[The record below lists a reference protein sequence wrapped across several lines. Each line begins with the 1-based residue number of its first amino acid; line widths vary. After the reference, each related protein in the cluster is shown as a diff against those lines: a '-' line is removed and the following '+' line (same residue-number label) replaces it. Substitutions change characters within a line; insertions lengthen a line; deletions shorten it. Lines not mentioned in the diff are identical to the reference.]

1 MTGGLAGR
9 GVLGGRAAGGAA
21 RRAAAGWRTAGV
33 RGREG
38 SGETSPGERVGR
50 PAAGARRM
58 AVTQPDEGGSAV
70 ARPRCANAGTAAAL
84 PEARRYSDEIAGKC
98 QSGLGDRI
106 RAPGLPRGSRWG
118 RWREGVLTRPKPQAA
133 RYPAGCPPLSAAKC
147 GEAEEAC
154 PNVSR
159 GFGGMCP
166 PSLPFS
172 DEGEAKLPISARYL
186 RAWAAQASRGTRPS
200 PPLSCGVAR
209 RWQRRALPT
218 CEAGGM
224 AVSGGA
230 GGPAGAAAPE
240 ALLLAGKN
248 DTRTQRLCGQRGLL
262 APRYPARG
270 AGRCRG
276 AVSAAILRRAPRS
289 GWVGS
294 GCGFESPKGR
304 PGDRRHRI
312 PERSRASSAA
322 ILPPCA
328 ASVLLRAYPPD
339 KGAASPAA
347 ILRRR
352 HRCEGAAP
360 FSARY
365 PAGVGAATEFT
376 AHDFCHDE
384 RAAGRSCPCS
394 RCADR
399 RRGGC

>member
-21 RRAAAGWRTAGV
+21 RRAVAGWRTAGV

-38 SGETSPGERVGR
+38 SGETSPGRCAGR
-50 PAAGARRM
+50 PAAGARSN
-58 AVTQPDEGGSAV
+58 VT
-70 ARPRCANAGTAAAL
+70 RPQRTA
-84 PEARRYSDEIAGKC
+84 
-98 QSGLGDRI
+98 RI
-106 RAPGLPRGSRWG
+106 RACAETRPAGAARRGRRRHPRKLGGTPPRSPGGARAAEETAYPLAPRSPRGSRWG
-118 RWREGVLTRPKPQAA
+118 RWSEGVLTRPKPQAA

-166 PSLPFS
+166 PGLPS
-172 DEGEAKLPISARYL
+172 CDEGEAKLPVSARYL

-218 CEAGGM
+218 SEAGGR

-240 ALLLAGKN
+240 ELLLAGKN
-248 DTRTQRLCGQRGLL
+248 DAGTQRSCGQRGLL

-289 GWVGS
+289 GRVEGVT
-294 GCGFESPKGR
+294 
-304 PGDRRHRI
+304 
-312 PERSRASSAA
+312 ASN
-322 ILPPCA
+322 
-328 ASVLLRAYPPD
+328 RQ
-339 KGAASPAA
+339 
-347 ILRRR
+347 
-352 HRCEGAAP
+352 
-360 FSARY
+360 
-365 PAGVGAATEFT
+365 T
-376 AHDFCHDE
+376 
-384 RAAGRSCPCS
+384 
-394 RCADR
+394 
-399 RRGGC
+399 